1 MFQGITPES
10 LELFGNMLGLDSL
23 GDQAQDKVF
32 QTYLKRTK
40 SNRSAMKRLIH
51 RKGTA
56 GYSDDMGRVL
66 AAFVYSNARQ
76 TSAALHMGELG
87 SAVNDIPKSQGQL
100 KDSAIELATYIK
112 QPREEAQA
120 LRGMLFTQYLG
131 GSVASAFV
139 NITQPFAVSIPY
151 LSQFGGARKA
161 ASFLIGAMKDM
172 STDKELEQSLAK
184 ALKVAEEQGVV
195 APQEVHQLM
204 AQARGASTVSYTHL
218 TLPTTERV

>member
-1 MFQGITPES
+1 
-10 LELFGNMLGLDSL
+10 
-23 GDQAQDKVF
+23 
-32 QTYLKRTK
+32 
-40 SNRSAMKRLIH
+40 
-51 RKGTA
+51 
-56 GYSDDMGRVL
+56 MGRVL
-66 AAFVYSNARQ
+66 AAFAYSNARQ

-87 SAVNDIPKSQGQL
+87 AAVNDIPKSQGQL

-161 ASFLIGAMKDM
+161 GSFLITAMKDM

-204 AQARGASTVSYTHL
+204 AQVFENSPAQVESARLLLDQWNVQNPDQRIGVNMQAVVRRVKEMRKSKDQRIADTAPKAMRASMRREVEGLRENSK
-218 TLPTTERV
+218 